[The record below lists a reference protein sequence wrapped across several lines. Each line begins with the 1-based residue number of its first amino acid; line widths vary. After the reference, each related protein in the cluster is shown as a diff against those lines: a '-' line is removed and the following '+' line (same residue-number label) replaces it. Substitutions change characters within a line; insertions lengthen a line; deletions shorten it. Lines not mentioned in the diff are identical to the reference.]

1 MPKRHI
7 TIREDNILTP
17 MSEERFYSILGHVDR
32 NQVDKLS
39 HAERREFVRLC
50 RAMMN
55 GKDIIF
61 THPRNEEEST
71 CV

>member
-7 TIREDNILTP
+7 TIREDNVLTP
-17 MSEERFYSILGHVDR
+17 MSEDRFYSVLGFIEGDR
-32 NQVDKLS
+32 VDKLS
-39 HAERREFVRLC
+39 VPERREFVRVC
-50 RAMMN
+50 RAMMS

-71 CV
+71 KW